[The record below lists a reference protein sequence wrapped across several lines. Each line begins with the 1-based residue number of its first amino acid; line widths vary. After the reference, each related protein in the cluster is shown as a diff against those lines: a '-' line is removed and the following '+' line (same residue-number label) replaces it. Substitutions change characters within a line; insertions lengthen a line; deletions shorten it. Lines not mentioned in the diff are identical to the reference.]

1 MKWSGQTGYV
11 QDLWDRGLVQEAMGS
26 QPTPENTHVLLCGN
40 PGMIEGM
47 IKSLGKEG
55 FEESTK
61 QNPGQIHAE
70 KYW

>member
-1 MKWSGQTGYV
+1 
-11 QDLWDRGLVQEAMGS
+11 MGS

-40 PGMIEGM
+40 PSMIEGM
-47 IKSLGKEG
+47 IESLGKEG